1 MQFPKHGRRD
11 PQQAAAASQWASGRP
26 SLLITGFGEIASVES
41 VPPKTLGPTLLL
53 GRTRLARKATVTLGF
68 GSPLPSPFRR
78 GSGSG
83 LPYKPAGPS
92 YANMM
97 S

>member
-26 SLLITGFGEIASVES
+26 SLLITGFGEIARVES

-53 GRTRLARKATVTLGF
+53 GRTRLARKATVTLVKMER
-68 GSPLPSPFRR
+68 PFR
-78 GSGSG
+78 SC
-83 LPYKPAGPS
+83 AG
-92 YANMM
+92 YAANR
-97 S
+97 